1 MSSVNSKIEEI
12 TGQGVFLYQAYG
24 IWLEL
29 VHPNS
34 NSKFEK
40 VLEIHR
46 ELFTVLLES
55 LFSSMVITMAALC
68 ERKRSDVLSIH
79 SIVIELKN
87 IYPDL
92 RPKIEEIM
100 SPIESEIELLNQLR
114 HKVYAHRDKDISP
127 ESVFS
132 LVNMSPER
140 IHCCISSIL
149 SALDIINV
157 AVGLRPEFGA
167 TMEALN
173 KTREVENS
181 LSVLLS

>member
-12 TGQGVFLYQAYG
+12 TVQGVFLYQAYG

-68 ERKRSDVLSIH
+68 ERKRCAF
-79 SIVIELKN
+79 N
-87 IYPDL
+87 
-92 RPKIEEIM
+92 
-100 SPIESEIELLNQLR
+100 
-114 HKVYAHRDKDISP
+114 
-127 ESVFS
+127 
-132 LVNMSPER
+132 
-140 IHCCISSIL
+140 
-149 SALDIINV
+149 
-157 AVGLRPEFGA
+157 
-167 TMEALN
+167 T
-173 KTREVENS
+173 
-181 LSVLLS
+181 

>member
-1 MSSVNSKIEEI
+1 
-12 TGQGVFLYQAYG
+12 
-24 IWLEL
+24 
-29 VHPNS
+29 
-34 NSKFEK
+34 
-40 VLEIHR
+40 
-46 ELFTVLLES
+46 
-55 LFSSMVITMAALC
+55 
-68 ERKRSDVLSIH
+68 
-79 SIVIELKN
+79 
-87 IYPDL
+87 
-92 RPKIEEIM
+92 M

>member
-40 VLEIHR
+40 VLKIHR

-68 ERKRSDVLSIH
+68 ERKRLDVLSIH
-79 SIVIELKN
+79 SIVIELEN

-92 RPKIEEIM
+92 RPEIEEIM

-114 HKVYAHRDKDISP
+114 HKIYAHRDKHISP

-149 SALDIINV
+149 SALDIVNV
-157 AVGLRPEFGA
+157 ADGLRPEFGA

-181 LSVLLS
+181 LSALFS